1 MERLL
6 RVIGAGTIIFGCALA
21 ILISCTP
28 GGRALGNLYE
38 GELQKVDD
46 LTNYETR
53 KKVEDSCR
61 AMVVSYESDKLM
73 YEQYKESESSEE
85 RSWAAAAKI
94 RANKTALMYNE
105 YVLKNKYVWSGN
117 IPEDIK
123 TELEV
128 IK

>member
-6 RVIGAGTIIFGCALA
+6 KVIGVGTIIFVSALA
-21 ILISCTP
+21 ILVSCTP

-73 YEQYKESESSEE
+73 YEQYKDSESSEE

-117 IPEDIK
+117 IPKDIK
-123 TELEV
+123 SELEV
-128 IK
+128 IQ